1 LHKKFDVFLTKMI
14 EDHVKCA
21 HERKDK
27 PNFLDI
33 LMENG
38 NDHFG
43 ERLSLSNIKALL
55 LVPISFPTT
64 SISCLFSIVQVLLF
78 ASSQTMSFFFLSR
91 FLFYFVKLNKHFMVL
106 TQIYLFQ
113 EFVHCRDRYII

>member
-78 ASSQTMSFFFLSR
+78 ASSQTMSFFFCHD
-91 FLFYFVKLNKHFMVL
+91 FYFILLNLISISWF
-106 TQIYLFQ
+106 
-113 EFVHCRDRYII
+113 